1 MVQARTTTLL
11 MNAPSLQTNGATLM
25 PKAGAACWAD
35 ASPVALAALTDW
47 VDASGDV
54 VVGLDRDGRI
64 VSANPAFDQCFAIGS
79 PADRGEGEGEGQ
91 GDAGDRALP
100 TSPEQA
106 SSGARGDLL
115 SRWVPL
121 LTGPRLARWTS
132 EIVGLPAR
140 RARVHRLLA
149 EGLRADGERFLLN
162 ATLVR
167 PRVDRTTTIDADGPG
182 ALAGAM
188 PALACIAALRTVD
201 VPGSPADRS
210 RRPWEPVTPRVA
222 GAPPDGVGL
231 HALVDAAI
239 RSMPADDRRRRDEL
253 ALHTGPVVLAV
264 DPDRIRHAL
273 VEVLEN
279 ACRYADS
286 TTPIRIAARLDEG
299 EDGAAFVVITV
310 ADRGAGMRRADAQ
323 RAFEPFWRSAS
334 SAHLPGRGLGLA
346 VARWLVDESGGWM
359 ELRSALGVGT
369 EVDVWLPVVSD

>member
-1 MVQARTTTLL
+1 MVQARTTTRLT
-11 MNAPSLQTNGATLM
+11 NAPSLQTNGATHM

-79 PADRGEGEGEGQ
+79 HADRVEGE
-91 GDAGDRALP
+91 GDAGDASVGDGALP

-106 SSGARGDLL
+106 SSGAPGDLL

-132 EIVGLPAR
+132 EIVGMPAR
-140 RARVHRLLA
+140 RTCVHRLLA
-149 EGLRADGERFLLN
+149 EGLRADGERFLLS

-222 GAPPDGVGL
+222 GARPEGVAL
-231 HALVDAAI
+231 PALVDAAI
-239 RSMPADDRRRRDEL
+239 RSLPADDRRRRHEL
-253 ALHTGPVVLAV
+253 ALHAGPVALAV

-273 VEVLEN
+273 VEVLE
-279 ACRYADS
+279 
-286 TTPIRIAARLDEG
+286 TTPIRIAARIDEG
-299 EDGAAFVVITV
+299 EDGAVFVVITV

>member
-1 MVQARTTTLL
+1 MVLATVTTQV
-11 MNAPSLQTNGATLM
+11 MNARSLPPSAATLQTA
-25 PKAGAACWAD
+25 AGVPHWAD
-35 ASPVALAALTDW
+35 ASPVALAALRDW

-64 VSANPAFDQCFAIGS
+64 VSANPAFNQCFAIGS
-79 PADRGEGEGEGQ
+79 SPSAADAAAAPSAVHAPDLSSARGE
-91 GDAGDRALP
+91 P
-100 TSPEQA
+100 
-106 SSGARGDLL
+106 L

-132 EIVGLPAR
+132 EIVGIPAT

-149 EGLRADGERFLLN
+149 EGLRADGERFLLS

-167 PRVDRTTTIDADGPG
+167 PRAERPTTFVADGPEP
-182 ALAGAM
+182 ATDSM

-201 VPGSPADRS
+201 LPGNPPGRSPH
-210 RRPWEPVTPRVA
+210 PWEPPAPREAGVPPEGVA
-222 GAPPDGVGL
+222 L

-239 RSMPADDRRRRDEL
+239 RSLPEDDRRRRHEL
-253 ALHTGPVVLAV
+253 ALHAAPAVLAV

-273 VEVLEN
+273 VEVLAN
-279 ACRYADS
+279 ACRYADAE
-286 TTPIRIAARLDEG
+286 TPIRVGARIDEG
-299 EDGAAFVVITV
+299 EDGAAYMVITV

-334 SAHLPGRGLGLA
+334 SAHLPGLGLGLA

-369 EVDVWLPVVSD
+369 EVDVWLPVVQD

>member
-1 MVQARTTTLL
+1 MVQARTTTQLT
-11 MNAPSLQTNGATLM
+11 NAPSIQTNGATLM
-25 PKAGAACWAD
+25 PKAGASSCWAD

-79 PADRGEGEGEGQ
+79 HADRGDG
-91 GDAGDRALP
+91 ALP
-100 TSPEQA
+100 TSPEPA

-132 EIVGLPAR
+132 EIVGLPAT

-149 EGLRADGERFLLN
+149 EGLRADGERFLLS

-167 PRVDRTTTIDADGPG
+167 PRVDRTATIDAGGPG
-182 ALAGAM
+182 AQAGAM

-210 RRPWEPVTPRVA
+210 RRLREPVTPRLSGVA
-222 GAPPDGVGL
+222 PDGVAL

-239 RSMPADDRRRRDEL
+239 RSLPADDRRRRHEV
-253 ALHTGPVVLAV
+253 ALHAGAVVLAV

-279 ACRYADS
+279 ACRYTDS
-286 TTPIRIAARLDEG
+286 ATPIRIAARIDEG
-299 EDGAAFVVITV
+299 EDGAVFVVITV
-310 ADRGAGMRRADAQ
+310 ADRGAGMSRADAQ
-323 RAFEPFWRSAS
+323 RTFEPFWRSAS